1 MGGTFMDRE
10 PSILV
15 QNKLTEAEKF
25 IRRAP
30 EVDRK
35 NLCEAFLA
43 KISSPEEHCFSSSN
57 VATVDSF
64 HKLDNLYHKLC
75 EIDQEDFLRLFS
87 ELAKQFGV

>member
-1 MGGTFMDRE
+1 MMMDRE

-35 NLCEAFLA
+35 MLCKSFLA
-43 KISSPEEHCFSSSN
+43 KISNPTEHCFSSSN
-57 VATVDSF
+57 LATADSF
-64 HKLDNLYHKLC
+64 RKLDDLYHKLC
-75 EIDQEDFLRLFS
+75 ETDQEDFLELFC
-87 ELAKQFGV
+87 ELAKQFGA